1 MPNSDKQANSGER
14 EPNTQDL
21 SEGDLSGTSR
31 AGESRFDSEPPPPVA
46 PLTIRS
52 GGPKLDTEPAERL
65 PPIERVRFRIA
76 VGVLCGF
83 FGLISVPTIA
93 FLVAMFVTESVF
105 GVDDFVRVVTTL
117 SAATAGL
124 AGAVVGYYFGQNS
137 NA

>member
-1 MPNSDKQANSGER
+1 MADLEKRDDEANAEQDMGLSSGSGPQFERRPNRERPSSG
-14 EPNTQDL
+14 L
-21 SEGDLSGTSR
+21 
-31 AGESRFDSEPPPPVA
+31 
-46 PLTIRS
+46 
-52 GGPKLDTEPAERL
+52 KEPAERL

-83 FGLISVPTIA
+83 FGLIGAPTIA
-93 FLVAMFVTESVF
+93 FLVAMFVTESAF

-137 NA
+137 SA

>member
-1 MPNSDKQANSGER
+1 MSDLKKRDDEANAE
-14 EPNTQDL
+14 QDMDL
-21 SEGDLSGTSR
+21 SPGSGFQFERRPKSARPST
-31 AGESRFDSEPPPPVA
+31 GMKEP
-46 PLTIRS
+46 I
-52 GGPKLDTEPAERL
+52 EQL

-93 FLVAMFVTESVF
+93 FLVAMFVIETGVS
-105 GVDDFVRVVTTL
+105 VDDFVRVVTTL